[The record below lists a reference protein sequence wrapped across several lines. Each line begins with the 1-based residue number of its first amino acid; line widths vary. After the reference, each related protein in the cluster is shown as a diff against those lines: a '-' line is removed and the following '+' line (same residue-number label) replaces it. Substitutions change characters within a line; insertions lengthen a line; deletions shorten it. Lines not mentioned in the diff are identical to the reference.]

1 MIRYWIS
8 ILTVILFW
16 ACSDEGTPL
25 GILPEDQM
33 VVILKDIHMT
43 EGKVSALPIPY
54 DSSQTLY
61 KLLEKEVFLK
71 HEVSDSVFTQSMRF
85 YLEDPVKMDRIYA
98 RLIDSLTVLES
109 NNGKEENF

>member
-16 ACSDEGTPL
+16 ACSDEDTPL